1 MLTASNI
8 SVVFPSKKLFE
19 NVNIKFTP
27 GNCYGI
33 IGANGAGKSTFLKV
47 LSKEYESTGGDVI
60 LEKGARMSVLKQDHF
75 AFDDITILKTVV
87 MGHKELYSIM
97 TERDELYAKADFTE
111 EDGYKAAEL
120 EEEFANLNGWEAD
133 SEAEKLLNGL
143 NLEEKD
149 YSKNMSE
156 LSGGDKVKVLLAQA
170 LFGDPDLLILDEPTN
185 HLDFHA
191 IKWLENFLIDFEK
204 TIIVVSH
211 DRHFLNNVCTH
222 IVDIDYGEANLF
234 VGNYDF
240 WRESSE
246 LAQKMKSDVNAK
258 KEEKIKELEDFI
270 ARFSANASKS
280 KQATSRKKA
289 LDKITLDDIKPS
301 SRKYPYIHLPL
312 NRDLGRDVISAE
324 NMNLTVDGEKLLTDI
339 SFDIEGGEK
348 AVILSRN
355 EQSITALFKVLN
367 NEYTLD
373 SGEFKWGTTVETG
386 YFPKDH
392 NEYFDGIELTLV
404 DWLRQYSPDE
414 QDESFIRGFLG
425 KMLFSG
431 EDALKKVNVLSGGEK
446 MRMMF
451 SKLMLD
457 KANTVILDQPTNHLD
472 LESIQSVNEAL
483 EKYEGSLLFS
493 SHDYSFI
500 DTVATKVIELT
511 PKGAY
516 VFKGTL
522 TEYLEDETIVAKVNE
537 MYLED

>member
-1 MLTASNI
+1 MLTANNI

-47 LSKEYESTGGDVI
+47 LAKEYDSSSGDVV

-75 AFDDITILKTVV
+75 AFDELTILKTVV
-87 MGHKELYSIM
+87 MGHKDLYAIM

-120 EEEFANLNGWEAD
+120 EEKFADLNGWEAD

-156 LSGGDKVKVLLAQA
+156 LAGGDKVKVLLAQA

-185 HLDFHA
+185 HLDFQA
-191 IKWLENFLIDFEK
+191 IKWLEDFLIDFDK

-312 NRDLGRDVISAE
+312 NRDLGRDVISAD
-324 NMNLTVDGEKLLTDI
+324 NLNLTVEGEKLLTDI
-339 SFDIEGGEK
+339 SFEIEGSEK

-355 EQSITALFKVLN
+355 EQSITALFQVLN
-367 NEYTLD
+367 EELTLD

-392 NEYFDGIELTLV
+392 NEYFDGNDLTLV

-431 EDALKKVNVLSGGEK
+431 EDAMKKANVLSGGEK

-457 KANTVILDQPTNHLD
+457 KANVVMLDQPTNHLD

-483 EKYEGSLLFS
+483 ERYEGSLLFS

-500 DTVATKVIELT
+500 DTVANKVIELT

-516 VFKGTL
+516 VFSGTL
-522 TEYLEDETIVAKVNE
+522 TEYLEDEAIVAKVNE
-537 MYLED
+537 MYSEE